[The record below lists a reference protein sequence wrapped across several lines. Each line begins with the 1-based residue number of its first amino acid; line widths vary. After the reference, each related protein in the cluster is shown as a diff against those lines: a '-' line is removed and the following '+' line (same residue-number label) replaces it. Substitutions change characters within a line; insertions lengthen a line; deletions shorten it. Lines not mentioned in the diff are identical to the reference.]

1 MSAADSTTVA
11 PCSRYSSSVMPE
23 PSPAPASISTVCP
36 ASVSA
41 SAPADTRDTRYSL
54 SLISLGTPTIIR
66 FAPGMRDEGR
76 GMRGG
81 KDRPRLSSSLI
92 PHPSSLIPHPSSLI
106 PHPSS
111 LIPHPSPNKVRPA
124 GGRGFIEAADGR
136 EVRGAPHDLRVV
148 DG

>member
-1 MSAADSTTVA
+1 
-11 PCSRYSSSVMPE
+11 MPE

-106 PHPSS
+106 PHPS
-111 LIPHPSPNKVRPA
+111 PNKVRPA

-136 EVRGAPHDLRVV
+136 EVRGAAHDLR
-148 DG
+148 